1 MRGAIAH
8 TCLCTCLKHG
18 GHAKKS
24 TPCLIKKVSR
34 CAADHTSKNNNVPYL
49 SLSVNYKDLTRKSC
63 VFICYFI
70 DSGVKNVLSKA
81 DTGGVPYKK
90 VFLKFVKFTGK
101 HLCQSL
107 LFNKF
112 AGAADVFT
120 YRLNLKIF
128 EHSL

>member
-1 MRGAIAH
+1 MPKTWGTCKEKH
-8 TCLCTCLKHG
+8 T
-18 GHAKKS
+18 
-24 TPCLIKKVSR
+24 CLIKKVSR
-34 CAADHTSKNNNVPYL
+34 CVADHTSKNNNVPYL

-63 VFICYFI
+63 VFIYFI
-70 DSGVKNVLSKA
+70 DSVVKNVLSKA
-81 DTGGVPYKK
+81 DTGGVPCKK